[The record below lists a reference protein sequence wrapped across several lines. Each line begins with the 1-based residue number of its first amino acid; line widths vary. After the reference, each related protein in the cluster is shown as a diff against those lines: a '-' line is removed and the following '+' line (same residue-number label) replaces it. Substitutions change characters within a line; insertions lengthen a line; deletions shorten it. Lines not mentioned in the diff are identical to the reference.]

1 MVDVEALSRG
11 QAMEDQQQN
20 KGGTS
25 YGNIFKTTFLFGF
38 VQVFKA
44 VIAIVKN
51 KLVAILIGPEGM
63 GLLGIFSST
72 IQMIQTGAGLG
83 VNQSAVRDV
92 AEAKGTGNHERMS
105 RIIKVT
111 NRVVIFTGLL
121 GCLVTLILSHYLSI
135 WTLGDT
141 TYTVSYC
148 ILALVVALNIINE
161 GKQALLKGARYLRAL
176 AYASM
181 IGSVVG
187 LVTAIPLY
195 YFFGKDGIV
204 PELLI
209 ASILA
214 LLVSQYYVNRVPV
227 DKEALSF
234 KETVDKAKPMVTM
247 GVALM
252 FVTLLGTI
260 TTFAINAFVRSRGGL
275 SDVGFFNA
283 GSGIL
288 HAYFGVI
295 ITALMTDYYP
305 RIAAVNQD
313 NAKVQDELNKQT
325 MVSVVLCCPLIV
337 LFIALM
343 PIFIKILYTAEFLPT
358 LDYLRFGIFWTVIT
372 ICSNQV
378 DMILIAKANTKVFM
392 IIAIVVRVIQLLL
405 CMLLYNLWGLMG
417 LGISY
422 AFLGVLHMVIMT
434 LTVHKLYGIH
444 FSSEFVK
451 TGVVVL
457 LFTIIATIINT
468 LLINETAKYV
478 AAISLVFLSTYYSYR
493 VSRMKL
499 NIDFVDIIRNK
510 IKK

>member
-1 MVDVEALSRG
+1 MDEHK
-11 QAMEDQQQN
+11 Q
-20 KGGTS
+20 GGTS
-25 YGNIFKTTFLFGF
+25 YGSIFKTTFLFGF

-44 VIAIVKN
+44 IIAIVKN

-63 GLLGIFSST
+63 GLLGIFNST

-92 AEAKGTGNHERMS
+92 AGAKGSGDNERVS
-105 RIIKVT
+105 RIVKVT
-111 NRVVIFTGLL
+111 NRVVLFTGLL
-121 GCLVTLILSHYLSI
+121 GCLVTLILSHNLSI
-135 WTLGDT
+135 WTLGGT
-141 TYTVSYC
+141 GYTLSYC
-148 ILALVVALNIINE
+148 VLAIVVALNIINE
-161 GKQALLKGARYLRAL
+161 GKQALLKGTRHLRAL

-181 IGSVVG
+181 IGTVVG

-214 LLVSQYYVNRVPV
+214 LLVSQYYVNRIPV
-227 DKEALSF
+227 ENVSLTY
-234 KETVDKAKPMVTM
+234 KETVNEAKPMMKM

-260 TTFAINAFVRSRGGL
+260 TTFAINAFVRSKGGL

-313 NAKVQDELNKQT
+313 NEKVQEELNKQT

-343 PIFIKILYTAEFLPT
+343 PILIKILYTDEFLPT
-358 LDYLRFGIFWTVIT
+358 LDYLRFGIYWTVIT

-378 DMILIAKANTKVFM
+378 DMVLIAKANTKVFM

-405 CMLLYNLWGLMG
+405 CVVLYNLWGLMG

-422 AFLGVLHMVIMT
+422 AFLGALHMAVMT
-434 LTVHKLYGIH
+434 ITVYKLYGIH

-457 LFTIIATIINT
+457 MFTIIATIINT
-468 LLINETAKYV
+468 VLVDENAKNV
-478 AAISLVFLSTYYSYR
+478 AAISLVILSTYYSYR
-493 VSRMKL
+493 VCRARL
-499 NIDFVDIIRNK
+499 NIDFVDIVRNK

>member
-1 MVDVEALSRG
+1 
-11 QAMEDQQQN
+11 MEEQKQ
-20 KGGTS
+20 GGTS

-72 IQMIQTGAGLG
+72 IQMVQTGAGLG
-83 VNQSAVRDV
+83 INQSAVRDV
-92 AEAKGTGNHERMS
+92 AEAKGSGNHERIS
-105 RIIKVT
+105 KIIKVT
-111 NRVVIFTGLL
+111 NKVVIFTGLL

-141 TYTVSYC
+141 TYTISYC

-161 GKQALLKGARYLRAL
+161 GKQALLKGVRHLRAL

-181 IGSVVG
+181 LGTVVG

-195 YFFGKDGIV
+195 YFFGKEGIV

-214 LLVSQYYVNRVPV
+214 LLVSQYFVNRIPV
-227 DKEALSF
+227 ENIALSIR
-234 KETVDKAKPMVTM
+234 ETIYESRPMVKM

-252 FVTLLGTI
+252 FVTLLQSI
-260 TTFAINAFVRSRGGL
+260 TAFAINAFIRNRGGL
-275 SDVGFFNA
+275 SDVGYFSA
-283 GSGIL
+283 GSNIL
-288 HAYFGVI
+288 SAYFGMI

-305 RIAAVNQD
+305 RIAAVNHD
-313 NAKVQDELNKQT
+313 NSEIQNELNKQS

-343 PIFIKILYTAEFLPT
+343 PLFVTILYSEEFMPT

-378 DMILIAKANTKVFM
+378 DMILIAKNNSRVF
-392 IIAIVVRVIQLLL
+392 IAISVIVRAIQLVL
-405 CMLLYNLWGLMG
+405 CVILYNYFGILG

-422 AFLGVLHMVIMT
+422 GLLGVLHMVIMT
-434 LTVHKLYGIH
+434 TVVQRLYGIH
-444 FSSEFVK
+444 FTKEFVNI
-451 TGVVVL
+451 GVVVL
-457 LFTIIATIINT
+457 LFTIIATIIGSVQDGVYR
-468 LLINETAKYV
+468 YV
-478 AAISLVFLSTYYSYR
+478 AALSLVVIASYYSYI
-493 VSRMKL
+493 VSKRKL
-499 NIDFVDIIRNK
+499 GIDAVQFIRNK

>member
-1 MVDVEALSRG
+1 MMDE
-11 QAMEDQQQN
+11 QQ
-20 KGGTS
+20 KKSGTS

-51 KLVAILIGPEGM
+51 KLVALLIGPEGM

-83 VNQSAVRDV
+83 INQSAVRDV
-92 AEAKGTGNHERMS
+92 AEAKGSGNHERMS
-105 RIIKVT
+105 KIIKVT

-141 TYTVSYC
+141 TYTISYC
-148 ILALVVALNIINE
+148 FLALVVALNIINE
-161 GKQALLKGARYLRAL
+161 GKQALLKGTRHLRAL

-181 IGSVVG
+181 MGTVVG
-187 LVTAIPLY
+187 LVTAVPLY
-195 YFFGKDGIV
+195 YFFGKEGIV

-214 LLVSQYYVNRVPV
+214 LVVSQYFVNKIPGE
-227 DKEALSF
+227 KIELSI
-234 KETVDKAKPMVTM
+234 KETFRESNPMVKM

-252 FVTLLGTI
+252 FVTLLQTI
-260 TTFAINAFVRSRGGL
+260 TSFAINAFIRSRGGL
-275 SDVGFFNA
+275 SDVGYFSA
-283 GSGIL
+283 GSYIL
-288 HAYFGVI
+288 NAYFGMI

-305 RIAAVNQD
+305 RIAAVNHD
-313 NAKVQDELNKQT
+313 NVEIQNELNKQT

-343 PIFIKILYTAEFLPT
+343 PLFVTILYSEEFMPT

-378 DMILIAKANTKVFM
+378 DMILIAKNNSRVFM
-392 IIAIVVRVIQLLL
+392 TISVIVRAIQLVL
-405 CMLLYNLWGLMG
+405 CVILYNYFGIFG

-422 AFLGVLHMVIMT
+422 GLLGVLHMAIMT
-434 LTVHKLYGIH
+434 TVVQMLYGIH
-444 FSSEFVK
+444 FTKEFVQ
-451 TGVVVL
+451 TGGTVL
-457 LFTIIATIINT
+457 LFTIVATIIGSV
-468 LLINETAKYV
+468 LDGVYRYV
-478 AAISLVFLSTYYSYR
+478 AALTLVFIATYYSYI
-493 VSRMKL
+493 VSKRIL
-499 NIDFVDIIRNK
+499 GIDAVQLIRNK